1 MHAPDLRS
9 RLLAILAADAAG
21 YSRLMALDDR
31 ATVAALDA
39 ARAVFREHIAAHGGR
54 VIDMAGD
61 SVLAV
66 FELVSGAVSVALAI
80 QQELDTGSSNV
91 RTDRRLRFRI
101 GVHLGEIIE
110 KVDGTVYG
118 DGVNVAARLQGM
130 AEPGGVLISQVVR
143 ESVAG
148 KFDVA
153 FNDNGER
160 KFKNISRP
168 IRVWSWPRRL
178 SASRAEGKP
187 RIFVAEFHGSGEQE
201 VRLATDLVDELRAH
215 LARLTGL
222 EIGTDRGEAHY
233 IAEGGVRL
241 AAGRSRVFA
250 RLTAVDG
257 DRQIWSD
264 RYDEDTDDPFEI
276 LDRCAPRMAMSV
288 RRRVAAADAARLA
301 NRPLDELSFEELLA
315 LAGVSFFTPTKA
327 GWRGGGKLAE
337 QALEVQPNNF
347 MALAMAAAGLGLAEF
362 LYGFRK
368 PEEAVTGLA
377 FRRTEEA
384 RRLNSRSDMLHV
396 THGLLL
402 LFARRRHRDSAA
414 AARRALEVNPEYNMG
429 LWTLGAAQV
438 FMGDWDIG
446 AQNATRAVN
455 VDIRDPYVH
464 LYSRIVAYGHWA
476 AGRFDQAVDWFEKAE
491 QLAPGLAPNL
501 AGLAVSR
508 WHSGDEEGARDSIV
522 HLLEEETEFRLREM
536 HPLPFQDVAVWDRF
550 IGALRATGAPE

>member
-1 MHAPDLRS
+1 MHAPDLRN

-31 ATVAALDA
+31 ATVAALDT
-39 ARAVFREHIAAHGGR
+39 ARAVFGEHIAAHGGR

-80 QQELDTGSSNV
+80 QQGLDTGSSDV

-130 AEPGGVLISQVVR
+130 AEPGGVLISQSVR

-148 KFDVA
+148 KFDLA
-153 FNDNGER
+153 FIDNGER

-178 SASRAEGKP
+178 PASRAEGKP
-187 RIFVAEFHGSGEQE
+187 RIFVADFHGSGEQE
-201 VRLATDLVDELRAH
+201 ARLATDLVDELRAH
-215 LARLTGL
+215 LARLTGF
-222 EIGTDRGEAHY
+222 EIATDRGEAHY

-276 LDRCAPRMAMSV
+276 LDRCVPRMAMSV
-288 RRRVAAADAARLA
+288 RRRVAGADAARLA

-327 GWRGGGKLAE
+327 GWQGGGKIAE
-337 QALEVQPNNF
+337 QALEVQPNSF

-384 RRLNSRSDMLHV
+384 RRLNSRS
-396 THGLLL
+396 
-402 LFARRRHRDSAA
+402 
-414 AARRALEVNPEYNMG
+414 
-429 LWTLGAAQV
+429 
-438 FMGDWDIG
+438 
-446 AQNATRAVN
+446 
-455 VDIRDPYVH
+455 
-464 LYSRIVAYGHWA
+464 
-476 AGRFDQAVDWFEKAE
+476 
-491 QLAPGLAPNL
+491 
-501 AGLAVSR
+501 VSR
-508 WHSGDEEGARDSIV
+508 SR
-522 HLLEEETEFRLREM
+522 
-536 HPLPFQDVAVWDRF
+536 
-550 IGALRATGAPE
+550 